1 MEITKDEIKDY
12 QSGIRFIE
20 KDADTGC
27 KELYTGSK
35 SGIRQIIANQYL
47 DTEPLHSIKL
57 MDEEGNQR
65 FNTVWSN
72 EINITSYL
80 KFIWLITRGL
90 GSNLDAIANLA
101 GFTHNS
107 DETPLPEWKLYTSK
121 D

>member
-1 MEITKDEIKDY
+1 MEITKNEIKDY

-27 KELYTGSK
+27 KELYTGSN

-65 FNTVWSN
+65 FNTVYSN
-72 EINITSYL
+72 GLNISQIFNFISNITNENDYD
-80 KFIWLITRGL
+80 T
-90 GSNLDAIANLA
+90 IASLA
-101 GFTHNS
+101 GFTHDDNGN
-107 DETPLPEWKLYTSK
+107 PLPDWTLKTR
-121 D
+121 